1 MLAIAHRVAE
11 ADKFIRAGKYHGW
24 APMLLLGSDLASKT
38 VGILG
43 LGRIGSRVAH
53 HVGHGFDCKVIYY
66 DVKRN
71 EDFEKEFNAEF
82 RANAEDVLKEADF
95 VCLLIDAGKTQDN
108 KLGDNNEQ
116 ILKDLEFH
124 KIKPIIVINKVDSI
138 RKEKVLWMI
147 AELANRGFEN
157 IFLISATT
165 GDGVEALK
173 KHLISITPE
182 APWQFNDDEITDA
195 PMKFVASEITR
206 EKLFLKLSQD
216 LPYSLY
222 VKTDSWEDLDNGQV
236 KIKQTIFVLKE
247 SQKMIVLGK
256 GGSMIKQIG
265 EEARKDIGEI
275 LGTKVH
281 LFLFVKVEENWL
293 NKKESYEAF

>member
-1 MLAIAHRVAE
+1 MPNKKQKFAQIALIGAPN
-11 ADKFIRAGKYHGW
+11 AGK
-24 APMLLLGSDLASKT
+24 STLANFLVGQKISIVSPKVQTTRNTIKAIMVEGETQIVFLDTPGVFIPKT
-38 VGILG
+38 TRPL
-43 LGRIGSRVAH
+43 
-53 HVGHGFDCKVIYY
+53 
-66 DVKRN
+66 
-71 EDFEKEFNAEF
+71 E
-82 RANAEDVLKEADF
+82 RAIVRAAWQAIKEADF
-95 VCLLIDAGKTQDN
+95 VCLLIDAN
-108 KLGDNNEQ
+108 KGLGDNNEQ

-138 RKEKVLWMI
+138 QKEKVLGMI
-147 AELANRGFEN
+147 AELASRGFEQ

-165 GDGVEALK
+165 GDGVAPLK
-173 KHLISITPE
+173 KYLIEIAGA

-195 PMKFVASEITR
+195 PMKFVAAEITR

-222 VKTDSWEDLDNGQV
+222 VKTDSWEDLNNGQV
-236 KIKQTIFVLKE
+236 KIKQTIVVLKE

-265 EEARKDIGEI
+265 EESRKDIGEI

-281 LFLFVKVEENWL
+281 LFLFVKVEEDWI
-293 NKKESYEAF
+293 NKKESYEQYN

>member
-1 MLAIAHRVAE
+1 MTNAKQKFSQIALIGAPN
-11 ADKFIRAGKYHGW
+11 AGK
-24 APMLLLGSDLASKT
+24 STLANFLVGQKISIVSPKVQTTRNTIKAIMVNDETQIVFLDTPGVFIPKT
-38 VGILG
+38 TRPL
-43 LGRIGSRVAH
+43 
-53 HVGHGFDCKVIYY
+53 
-66 DVKRN
+66 
-71 EDFEKEFNAEF
+71 E
-82 RANAEDVLKEADF
+82 RAIVRGAWQAIKEADF
-95 VCLLIDAGKTQDN
+95 VCLLIDAHKAQDN

-173 KHLISITPE
+173 KHLVSITPE

-265 EEARKDIGEI
+265 EESRKDIGEI